1 MSIKSIIQIF
11 IIIII
16 LIILGSVYSQYFAK
30 NKVLV
35 EETTNI
41 KNENDELYKDL
52 EKKINELEKKNNKLM
67 QEIEI
72 KIDELNKKELEEK
85 IKNDEVLKSKK
96 EIEEKEKL
104 FDAEKKLE
112 EEKKLL
118 EEKEKLLEAEK
129 KLEEEKKLI
138 IEEKKI
144 LKEEQESG
152 SKNNKVSN
160 TLKDVEYISTDRK
173 GNRFRLLATSAKS
186 NKDDNNFLDLNNVRG
201 VITSDIRDPIYIVS
215 DFGQYN
221 TINFNSKFY
230 ENVIINYMEKQITCE
245 NFDIDMETNMAI
257 AYNNVIVTDPNSTM
271 KAGIITF
278 DLETKDVNINPVL
291 DEKKVKVTKN

>member
-104 FDAEKKLE
+104 FDAEKKLKK
-112 EEKKLL
+112 EKKLL

-144 LKEEQESG
+144 LKKEQESG

-160 TLKDVEYISTDRK
+160 KLKDVEYISTDRK